1 MLNSVLQARRFL
13 LYTNLMRQGLAV
25 HGAVMSVWIVFNTC
39 DAFTLSPT
47 MLRRLVGSLLVNVHV
62 ASKLN
67 TRHGS
72 ARKRRL

>member
-13 LYTNLMRQGLAV
+13 LYTNLMRQCLAV
-25 HGAVMSVWIVFNTC
+25 HGVVMSVWIVFNTC

-47 MLRRLVGSLLVNVHV
+47 MLRRFVGSLLVNVHV

-67 TRHGS
+67 TWHGS